1 MSDGFWQH
9 IERQLAAIAALPK
22 TAGVDDVIA
31 LLDPPS
37 SGDAFF
43 AGGGGDD
50 SLMEALEKAGWHTV
64 WAEAWYFYVMEA
76 PNGDKLTY
84 VEGDVYR
91 GDVQRPGRPSR

>member
-1 MSDGFWQH
+1 MSDGFWKH
-9 IERQLAAIAALPK
+9 IEDQLAAIAALPK
-22 TAGVDDVIA
+22 TAGVDDVIE

-43 AGGGGDD
+43 AGSGGDD
-50 SLMEALEKAGWHTV
+50 SLMEALEKAGWHVV
-64 WAEAWYFYVMEA
+64 WAEAHYFYVMQA

-91 GDVQRPGRPSR
+91 GDARKPKRASS